1 LIVQVNGKEFYNRK
15 TRSDEKVREETAV
28 KFLEKV
34 AAAVANE
41 K

>member
-34 AAAVANE
+34 AGAVAN
-41 K
+41 KK